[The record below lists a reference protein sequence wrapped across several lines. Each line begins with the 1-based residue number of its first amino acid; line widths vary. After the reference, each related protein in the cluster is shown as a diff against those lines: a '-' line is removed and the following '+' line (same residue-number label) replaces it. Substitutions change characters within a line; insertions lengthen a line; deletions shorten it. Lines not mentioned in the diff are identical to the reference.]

1 MLEIPECRTVAKQL
15 NQTVKNKRILNVHAN
30 TSPHRFAFYFGNPDL
45 YDGFLRGKTFGEAGA
60 IGGMIEITVE
70 DYKLVLGDGVN
81 IRYFEQGDKI
91 PPKHQLHIEFE
102 DFSSVVCTVQMY
114 GGMWAFKDGQN
125 DNPYYLA
132 AKEKPSPLTEQ
143 FDERYFM
150 KLVEDTKQTISVKA
164 FLATEQ
170 RIPGLGNGVLQDI
183 LFSAGI
189 NPKSKLNSLEE
200 KEFVRLFHSIKQT
213 IGDMTAAGGRDTEKD
228 LFNVS
233 GGYKTILSNKTV
245 KNPCPSCGGT
255 IIKQAYMGGNI
266 YYCPK
271 CQPQK

>member
-45 YDGFLRGKTFGEAGA
+45 YDGFLKGKTFGEAGA

-114 GGMWAFKDGQN
+114 GGMWAFRDGQN

-143 FDERYFM
+143 FDEHYFM